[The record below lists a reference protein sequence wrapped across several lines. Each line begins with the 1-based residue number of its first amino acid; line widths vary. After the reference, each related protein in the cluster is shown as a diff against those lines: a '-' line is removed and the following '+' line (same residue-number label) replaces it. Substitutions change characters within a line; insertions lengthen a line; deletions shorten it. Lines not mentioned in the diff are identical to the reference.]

1 LLPDKSYQV
10 DPPPAGYELV
20 ETALRY
26 ISEPEG
32 IAAVAA
38 GIAVT
43 AKGVIRRAASK
54 ALIRFKRI

>member
-1 LLPDKSYQV
+1 LFPDKSYQI

-26 ISEPEG
+26 ISEPVG
-32 IAAVAA
+32 IPAVAA
-38 GIAVT
+38 GIAVIV
-43 AKGVIRRAASK
+43 KGVITRAANK